1 MFIQLSRVEE
11 HQLIAVIVVEGN
23 LIKNKMLTTEEAL
36 DDETILK
43 LNILLNTSLNG
54 LSINEI
60 SLAMITGLKKQ
71 AGEHEALVGDV
82 IDAVA
87 EAIKEDKDLEIYTSG
102 AKNIFKYPEL
112 TDNEKAS
119 EIISTFEEKNLLNS
133 LVEETL
139 TNPENNG
146 IQVYIG
152 DESPVSTMRDCSV
165 VTATYDLGEGMRGTI
180 GIIGPK
186 RMDYEKVVDTMKGL
200 MNQLDNLY
208 DKKKIGT
215 KDDK

>member
-1 MFIQLSRVEE
+1 
-11 HQLIAVIVVEGN
+11 
-23 LIKNKMLTTEEAL
+23 
-36 DDETILK
+36 
-43 LNILLNTSLNG
+43 
-54 LSINEI
+54 
-60 SLAMITGLKKQ
+60 MITGLKKQ

>member
-1 MFIQLSRVEE
+1 M
-11 HQLIAVIVVEGN
+11 IVVEGN

-102 AKNIFKYPEL
+102 AKIFSNIL
-112 TDNEKAS
+112 S
-119 EIISTFEEKNLLNS
+119 
-133 LVEETL
+133 
-139 TNPENNG
+139 
-146 IQVYIG
+146 
-152 DESPVSTMRDCSV
+152 
-165 VTATYDLGEGMRGTI
+165 
-180 GIIGPK
+180 
-186 RMDYEKVVDTMKGL
+186 
-200 MNQLDNLY
+200 
-208 DKKKIGT
+208 
-215 KDDK
+215 

>member
-1 MFIQLSRVEE
+1 
-11 HQLIAVIVVEGN
+11 
-23 LIKNKMLTTEEAL
+23 MLTTEEAL

-43 LNILLNTSLNG
+43 LNILLTTSLNG
-54 LSINEI
+54 ISINEQ

>member
-1 MFIQLSRVEE
+1 M
-11 HQLIAVIVVEGN
+11 
-23 LIKNKMLTTEEAL
+23 
-36 DDETILK
+36 
-43 LNILLNTSLNG
+43 
-54 LSINEI
+54 
-60 SLAMITGLKKQ
+60 
-71 AGEHEALVGDV
+71 
-82 IDAVA
+82 
-87 EAIKEDKDLEIYTSG
+87 
-102 AKNIFKYPEL
+102 
-112 TDNEKAS
+112 
-119 EIISTFEEKNLLNS
+119 
-133 LVEETL
+133 
-139 TNPENNG
+139 
-146 IQVYIG
+146 YIG